1 MDTALRHEI
10 WQGLLDASRCARY
23 YEALY
28 NRYQRRHQI
37 TRVVLL
43 ASATGVIGLLSANLI
58 EPWTDALQAVLGGLI
73 VLVVIVDL
81 VGRFAEKAAV
91 LHVISV
97 DCSKLDNEWHQLWAD
112 CEEPG
117 ASRNE
122 LASRHSG
129 SPHSGA
135 TATSGTMA
143 GEKACQGRGTTICRV
158 AADLWTQQQ
167 ASARQAA
174 ALVAVEV
181 SRQRNCPT
189 ADREVAL
196 QPVPMVA
203 DIGQPLAQ
211 ARLGESGPPATL
223 RSARP
228 ARYAPGARRAG
239 LRRVHPGS
247 PSR

>member
-122 LASRHSG
+122 LASRHADLSRRL
-129 SPHSGA
+129 
-135 TATSGTMA
+135 TEVTSTA
-143 GEKACQGRGTTICRV
+143 GEAHILDHRRLNERCWKKACQ
-158 AADLWTQQQ
+158 
-167 ASARQAA
+167 
-174 ALVAVEV
+174 VE
-181 SRQRNCPT
+181 
-189 ADREVAL
+189 EL
-196 QPVPMVA
+196 
-203 DIGQPLAQ
+203 
-211 ARLGESGPPATL
+211 
-223 RSARP
+223 
-228 ARYAPGARRAG
+228 RYAA
-239 LRRVHPGS
+239 
-247 PSR
+247 

>member
-129 SPHSGA
+129 SPQAQRAMLEESLP
-135 TATSGTMA
+135 S
-143 GEKACQGRGTTICRV
+143 RGTTICRV
-158 AADLWTQQQ
+158 AADLWTT
-167 ASARQAA
+167 ASQRAPGAC
-174 ALVAVEV
+174 AVEV
-181 SRQRNCPT
+181 SRQRNFQR
-189 ADREVAL
+189 DREVAL
-196 QPVPMVA
+196 AVRRHHHRHHPGIRRRPSRSA
-203 DIGQPLAQ
+203 DLGAQ
-211 ARLGESGPPATL
+211 ARKPEA
-223 RSARP
+223 
-228 ARYAPGARRAG
+228 
-239 LRRVHPGS
+239 
-247 PSR
+247 